1 MDDDLSLPNAG
12 DQARPRPS
20 PKKGNDIP
28 FRVQQISAG
37 SGWFHL
43 RSQPNQGFDQ
53 VRSYNRLMA
62 NNTDARNDEKSGI

>member
-43 RSQPNQGFDQ
+43 RSQPNQGYDQ
-53 VRSYNRLMA
+53 VRAYDRIIADVKN
-62 NNTDARNDEKSGI
+62 ARNAEI